1 MLNLVNIIRTLPLQQ
16 PTLYSP
22 LCGECIVIEV
32 KDDLITIH
40 NQNLSQTVE
49 LDKFGRFSGT
59 GECLLFPSKDQRDWS
74 TFVNMGPKLKPG
86 DYVDTGSCFTV
97 LRTAGDSV
105 SHSNFTI
112 DKKDLSIKFGDFQFL
127 NTTIFSI
134 SDSYI
139 QSQIHRTLRKSGYDL
154 GENFELKKYS
164 PLFKHGDL
172 VKHKK
177 TGKIHKI
184 LGYNT
189 VREAYFTHYGLWFS
203 ENQYNLFEK
212 VESKEIKSMN
222 EEYDTEY
229 IELGKLFIKDLASR
243 LFCGVKMHSTSL
255 DLTIDSFNGLE
266 IDWDDI
272 WNTDVYVDQ
281 FKLKLSDLKLY
292 LIPIEA
298 LSSEKCEEFKKWFG
312 FYPKELDQ
320 QIDLD
325 FKLVEEI
332 KQWYNLN
339 HVDYNNLISLDL
351 AIDCIYVYEDGR
363 H

>member
-1 MLNLVNIIRTLPLQQ
+1 MLNLVDIIRTLPLQQ
-16 PTLYSP
+16 PILYSP
-22 LCGECIVIEV
+22 LCGECIVVEV

-49 LDKFGRFSGT
+49 IDKFGRFSGT

-74 TFVNMGPKLKPG
+74 TFVNKGPKLKPG
-86 DYVDTGSCFTV
+86 DYVDTGSYFTV

-105 SHSNFTI
+105 SNSNFII

-127 NTTIFSI
+127 NTTVLPV
-134 SDSYI
+134 SDGYI
-139 QSQIHRTLRKSGYDL
+139 QSQIHRTLRKSGYDI

-172 VKHKK
+172 VKNKK

-184 LGYNT
+184 MGYNT

-203 ENQYNLFEK
+203 EKQHHLFEK

-222 EEYDTEY
+222 EEYNT
-229 IELGKLFIKDLASR
+229 ELGELFIKDLASR
-243 LFCGVKMHSTSL
+243 LFSGVKMYCISQDFT
-255 DLTIDSFNGLE
+255 TDSFNGLE
-266 IDWDDI
+266 IDRDDI
-272 WNTDVYVDQ
+272 WNTDVYVDE
-281 FKLKLSDLKLY
+281 FRLKLSDLKLY

-298 LSSEKCEEFKKWFG
+298 LSSEKCEKFKKQFG

-332 KQWYNLN
+332 KQWYCLN
-339 HVDYNNLISLDL
+339 HVDYNNLIDLDL
-351 AIDCIYVYEDGR
+351 AIDCINVYEDGWN
-363 H
+363 